1 MKSFSIKIK
10 LLIIVIVTIIFV
22 ATMIAVKSIYE
33 INNLTKQNIEE
44 YRQSAYSNVN
54 EELKSFTNFARN
66 IAVNF
71 YSQSSPE
78 KIKDNAKENLK
89 NQTNF
94 LFAVITKLYEEQ
106 KGKVSDQ
113 ELKKILLDTIDSYR
127 YGENKDYFFVYDENS
142 TILKLPISPER
153 EGTKNTQP
161 YVKEFINVALN
172 NGEGLVP
179 YEQVIKDKPSRQKVS
194 YVKLFKPFN
203 WVIGTGAYVDNISES
218 LQKKAL
224 DDISKLR
231 FGKDGYF
238 YIYDYNGVNLMHPI
252 KPEAVGKNLIDS
264 KSKKGIYY
272 IKDLIEAAKKG
283 GASVVYDYEKPN
295 DSKLYEKI
303 GYAVGLDEWKWM
315 IGTGVYTDEIEKNI
329 EILEKNSQDK
339 ITSTIVGILLIS
351 LIVSIIIIVV
361 VTFFINKEIID
372 PLNKFQVGLL
382 NFFKYL
388 NKETK
393 DVEKISIKSNDE
405 IGIMTEIVN
414 VNIEKTNKLINQDE
428 ILINDV
434 KSVVSEINK
443 GNLKN
448 RIEAQSDNES
458 LSELKNILNE
468 MLTLISEKINN
479 DLVVIDEVLNE
490 YKKVN
495 FRVRIDNPHGAV
507 AKALNSLAETINNML
522 VESKSNGL
530 TLEESSNI
538 LLVNV
543 DKLNI
548 SSNEAAASLE
558 ETAAAIEEI
567 TSNIRNNTQ
576 NIAKMVTYSNG
587 VTKAANDGEKLA
599 TQTTIAMDE
608 INVQVN
614 SINEAITVI
623 DQIAF
628 QTNILS
634 LNAAVEAATAG
645 EAGRGFAVVAQEVR
659 NLASRSAEAAK
670 EIKTIVENATSK
682 ANQGKLIAGNMI
694 NGYKELNQNILQTI
708 NLISDIEMSSKEQ
721 LTGMEQI
728 NDTVNQLDQQTQK
741 NAVVAS
747 ETQYVAEITDE
758 IAKLIVA
765 DANAKEFI
773 GKTEIKAKNISRVDN
788 SKSNMKANQST
799 QKKSFVES

>member
-1 MKSFSIKIK
+1 
-10 LLIIVIVTIIFV
+10 
-22 ATMIAVKSIYE
+22 MIAVKS
-33 INNLTKQNIEE
+33 
-44 YRQSAYSNVN
+44 
-54 EELKSFTNFARN
+54 
-66 IAVNF
+66 
-71 YSQSSPE
+71 
-78 KIKDNAKENLK
+78 
-89 NQTNF
+89 
-94 LFAVITKLYEEQ
+94 
-106 KGKVSDQ
+106 
-113 ELKKILLDTIDSYR
+113 
-127 YGENKDYFFVYDENS
+127 
-142 TILKLPISPER
+142 
-153 EGTKNTQP
+153 
-161 YVKEFINVALN
+161 
-172 NGEGLVP
+172 
-179 YEQVIKDKPSRQKVS
+179 
-194 YVKLFKPFN
+194 
-203 WVIGTGAYVDNISES
+203 
-218 LQKKAL
+218 
-224 DDISKLR
+224 
-231 FGKDGYF
+231 
-238 YIYDYNGVNLMHPI
+238 
-252 KPEAVGKNLIDS
+252 
-264 KSKKGIYY
+264 
-272 IKDLIEAAKKG
+272 
-283 GASVVYDYEKPN
+283 
-295 DSKLYEKI
+295 
-303 GYAVGLDEWKWM
+303 
-315 IGTGVYTDEIEKNI
+315 
-329 EILEKNSQDK
+329 
-339 ITSTIVGILLIS
+339 
-351 LIVSIIIIVV
+351 V

-372 PLNKFQVGLL
+372 PLNKFQIGLL

-443 GNLKN
+443 GNLRN

-721 LTGMEQI
+721 LSGMEQI